1 MRSASLAAPLSPT
14 DGWSCVAVSLVEA
27 RSACVDGTAAV
38 ADGSAE
44 ATLLDDSFGDSLDA
58 SADASLVTL
67 LGALLGAE
75 VESEG
80 EGTEVSGDD
89 ASGEDGALG
98 TGGDAGWQPATSEA
112 ATSSGAGDRAS

>member
-27 RSACVDGTAAV
+27 RSACADGTVAV
-38 ADGSAE
+38 ADGSAG

-67 LGALLGAE
+67 LGAE
-75 VESEG
+75 VALEG
-80 EGTEVSGDD
+80 EGTDVSGDD